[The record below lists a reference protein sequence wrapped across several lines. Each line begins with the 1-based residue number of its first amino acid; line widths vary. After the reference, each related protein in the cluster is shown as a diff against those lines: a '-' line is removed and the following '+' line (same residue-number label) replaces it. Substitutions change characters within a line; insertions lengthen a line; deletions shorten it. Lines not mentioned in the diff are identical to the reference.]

1 MKVNHIGYLVKD
13 INKSVQIFQSLGY
26 VKESEIYRDNYVQGG
41 GGTKQET
48 SIYAS

>member
-26 VKESEIYRDNYVQGG
+26 VKESEIYQDNYVQGG
-41 GGTKQET
+41 GGIRQET